1 MPLDFPTSPSL
12 NDTYTSGT
20 SSWRWNGT
28 AWVALGMYTVVTGPA
43 GPQGETGATGATGA
57 QGPQGNVSSAFT
69 VAMATAL

>member
-12 NDTYTSGT
+12 NDIYTSGT

-28 AWVALGMYTVVTGPA
+28 AWIALGMYTVVTGPTGPA
-43 GPQGETGATGATGA
+43 GPQGATGAAGA
-57 QGPQGNVSSAFT
+57 QGPQGNVSAAFT